1 MVRTVSDPLPSLSTD
16 ELRRYSRHLS
26 IPEFGMVAQQRL
38 RAARVL
44 MIGTGGLGSPAALYL
59 AAAGIGTL
67 GLVDADVVD
76 VSNLQ
81 RQILHGTKD
90 IGRCKLESAAA
101 RLRDVNPYVKL
112 ELHNTVFAADNAMD
126 IARDYDLIL
135 DGTDNFPTRYLSNDV
150 AFWLGIP
157 NVYGSILR
165 FEGQVSVFA
174 PHLGGPCYRCMS
186 PVPPAPGL
194 VPSCAEGGVLGVL
207 PGIVGSMQALE
218 AIKLITKLGQPLVG
232 RLLHIDTLGVKMRT
246 FNIRRDD
253 QCPVCGPNPSIT
265 EPIDYQGF
273 CGLPAASA
281 NSSTTMSDPTIP
293 TLSVSELKAMRDQ
306 KEPHFLLDVREPHE
320 DAIAHIDG
328 STLIPLGELPG
339 RTDEL
344 PRDQKIVVH
353 CKSGGR
359 SARAVAHLQ
368 ASGFTNVW
376 NVAGG
381 ITAWS
386 KEIDASIPTY

>member
-1 MVRTVSDPLPSLSTD
+1 MPDDLQPLNPD
-16 ELRRYSRHLS
+16 ELRRYARHLS

-38 RAARVL
+38 KAARVL

-59 AAAGIGTL
+59 AAAGVGTL

-81 RQILHGTKD
+81 RQLLHGTKD
-90 IGRCKLESAAA
+90 VGRSKLDSAAD
-101 RLRDVNPYVKL
+101 RLRDVNPHVKL
-112 ELHNTVFAADNAMD
+112 ELHPVIFSAANAME
-126 IARDYDLIL
+126 IARGYDLIL

-150 AFWLGIP
+150 AVWLGIP

-194 VPSCAEGGVLGVL
+194 VPTCAEGGVLGVL

-218 AIKLITKLGQPLVG
+218 AIKLITKIGQPLTG
-232 RLLHIDTLGVKMRT
+232 RLLHVDTLAVKMRT

-265 EPIDYQGF
+265 EPIDYTGF
-273 CGLPAASA
+273 CGLPSAS
-281 NSSTTMSDPTIP
+281 NPSSPSSMSDSSLP
-293 TLSVSELKAMRDQ
+293 TLTVTELKSMRDSKQ
-306 KEPHFLLDVREPHE
+306 PHFLLDVREPHE
-320 DAIAHIDG
+320 DAIAHIEG
-328 STLIPLGELPG
+328 STLIPLGELPA
-339 RTDEL
+339 RINEL

-353 CKSGGR
+353 CKLGGR
-359 SARAVAHLQ
+359 SAKAATHLI
-368 ASGFTNVW
+368 ANGFTDVW

-386 KEIDASIPTY
+386 NEIDPSIPTY

>member
-1 MVRTVSDPLPSLSTD
+1 MA
-16 ELRRYSRHLS
+16 
-26 IPEFGMVAQQRL
+26 AQERL
-38 RAARVL
+38 KAARVL

-59 AAAGIGTL
+59 AAAGVGTL

-90 IGRCKLESAAA
+90 VGRSKLDSAAD
-101 RLRDVNPYVKL
+101 RLRDVNPHVNL
-112 ELHNTVFAADNAMD
+112 ELHATVFSAENALQ
-126 IARDYDLIL
+126 IARGYDLIL

-150 AFWLGIP
+150 AVWLGIP

-194 VPSCAEGGVLGVL
+194 VPTCAEGGVLGVL

-218 AIKLITKLGQPLVG
+218 AIKLITKIGEPLVG
-232 RLLHIDTLGVKMRT
+232 RLLHVDTLAVKMRT

-253 QCPVCGPNPSIT
+253 QCPVCSANPTIT
-265 EPIDYQGF
+265 APIDYAGF
-273 CGLPAASA
+273 CGLPSA
-281 NSSTTMSDPTIP
+281 NSTPASMSEPALP
-293 TLSVSELKAMRDQ
+293 TLTVIELKSMRDRS
-306 KEPHFLLDVREPHE
+306 EPHFLLDVREPHE
-320 DAIAHIDG
+320 DVIAHIDG
-328 STLIPLGELPG
+328 AVLIPLGELPA
-339 RTDEL
+339 RLNEV

-353 CKSGGR
+353 CKLGGR
-359 SARAVAHLQ
+359 SAKAAAHLL
-368 ASGFTNVW
+368 ANGFSDVW

-386 KEIDASIPTY
+386 KEVDPSIPTY